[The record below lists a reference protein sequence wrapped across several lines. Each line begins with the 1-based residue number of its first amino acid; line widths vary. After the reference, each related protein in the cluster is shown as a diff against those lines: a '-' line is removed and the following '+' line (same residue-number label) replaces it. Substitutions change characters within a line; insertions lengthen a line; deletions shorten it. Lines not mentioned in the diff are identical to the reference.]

1 MSISST
7 TATMTIA
14 PSVASGSRSNSPVSN
29 SSVTTVNTDWFDRAL
44 PAGRRTGRQRAS
56 GRISRRFTASTHTI
70 GT

>member
-1 MSISST
+1 L
-7 TATMTIA
+7 
-14 PSVASGSRSNSPVSN
+14 
-29 SSVTTVNTDWFDRAL
+29 FDRAL